1 MVKKVISLFLAF
13 LFLTGGT
20 LLPLSDFSLMED
32 IPFMYHNYSQITTEE
47 EFGVIDF
54 IGDYL
59 LHGKEIFGHNS
70 NDKQQNGNS
79 VQFQHQANPLNVV
92 FLYRSFTLVVIAKC
106 NKEYLVPKESFRN
119 PDYQKKLFRPP
130 LA

>member
-1 MVKKVISLFLAF
+1 MVKKVISLFLAC
-13 LFLTGGT
+13 LFLTGSII
-20 LLPLSDFSLMED
+20 LPLSDFSLMKD
-32 IPFMYHNYSQITTEE
+32 IPFMYNNYSKLATAE

-59 LHGKEIFGHNS
+59 LHGKEIFGHNR

-79 VQFQHQANPLNVV
+79 VQFQHQATPLHVV
-92 FLYRSFTLVVIAKC
+92 FLFRPLTLVAIANP
-106 NKEYLVPKESFRN
+106 NKEYLVPKELFSN
-119 PDYQKKLFRPP
+119 ADYQKKLFRPP

>member
-1 MVKKVISLFLAF
+1 M
-13 LFLTGGT
+13 
-20 LLPLSDFSLMED
+20 LPLSDFSLMED
-32 IPFMYHNYSQITTEE
+32 IPGMFRNYSYITTTE

-59 LHGKEIFGHNS
+59 LHGKEMFDHNKHDKPQN
-70 NDKQQNGNS
+70 NDNS

-92 FLYRSFTLVVIAKC
+92 FLYRSLTLTSIP
-106 NKEYLVPKESFRN
+106 EYPKKYPLSKESFHTSGYR
-119 PDYQKKLFRPP
+119 DKLFRPP